1 MSTCSDMDG
10 SNITGTDLSSVG
22 PTERKQNLKKMLKP
36 PISEAAY
43 AKYLADNGIYSEKYH
58 SEKR

>member
-1 MSTCSDMDG
+1 MDG

-22 PTERKQNLKKMLKP
+22 PTERKQNLKKILKSP
-36 PISEAAY
+36 VSEATY
-43 AKYLADNGIYSEKYH
+43 AKYLADNGIYSKRYH